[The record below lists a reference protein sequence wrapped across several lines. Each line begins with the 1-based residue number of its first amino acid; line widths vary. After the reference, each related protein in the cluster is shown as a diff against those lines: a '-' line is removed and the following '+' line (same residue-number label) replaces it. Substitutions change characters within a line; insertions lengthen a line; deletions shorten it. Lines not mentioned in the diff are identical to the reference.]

1 MFIDTSSV
9 SLRLPP
15 SAPVSATPT
24 AFAPQIGQF
33 PTGEGSSTSF
43 VQGVTLFNTALLDER
58 LPKAQFNF
66 VLGKIKHFAS
76 LLLRVAKRREGNE

>member
-1 MFIDTSSV
+1 MILRGRTMFDPCLGDADTH
-9 SLRLPP
+9 
-15 SAPVSATPT
+15 APHMCP
-24 AFAPQIGQF
+24 F

-66 VLGKIKHFAS
+66 VLEKIKHFAS